1 MAAKPFVAV
10 DFCKK
15 IIGRCSKLAE
25 KKAYLLINGQQCIP
39 PSDKLLET
47 NLDTSERVQHKLLDK
62 PIHSPHVGPTSQEL
76 IHILV
81 RAHEILS
88 EIGLVVMNGWNWL
101 SSKVEIQRKLLLKF
115 CRTCNGA
122 SHSYGLSSSSEQA
135 KTAKFLS
142 QRIMTRS

>member
-25 KKAYLLINGQQCIP
+25 KKTYLLINGQQCIP
-39 PSDKLLET
+39 PSNKLLET
-47 NLDTSERVQHKLLDK
+47 NLDTLERVHHKLLDK
-62 PIHSPHVGPTSQEL
+62 PIHSPHVGPTIQEL
-76 IHILV
+76 IHIL
-81 RAHEILS
+81 
-88 EIGLVVMNGWNWL
+88 
-101 SSKVEIQRKLLLKF
+101 
-115 CRTCNGA
+115 
-122 SHSYGLSSSSEQA
+122 SYGLSSSSGQA

>member
-1 MAAKPFVAV
+1 
-10 DFCKK
+10 
-15 IIGRCSKLAE
+15 
-25 KKAYLLINGQQCIP
+25 
-39 PSDKLLET
+39 
-47 NLDTSERVQHKLLDK
+47 LDK
-62 PIHSPHVGPTSQEL
+62 PIHSPHVGPTIQEL

-81 RAHEILS
+81 RDHEILS

-122 SHSYGLSSSSEQA
+122 SQSYGLSSSSGQA

>member
-1 MAAKPFVAV
+1 MY
-10 DFCKK
+10 
-15 IIGRCSKLAE
+15 S
-25 KKAYLLINGQQCIP
+25 
-39 PSDKLLET
+39 PSNKLLET
-47 NLDTSERVQHKLLDK
+47 TLDTSERVQHKLLDK
-62 PIHSPHVGPTSQEL
+62 PIHSPNVGPTIQEL

-81 RAHEILS
+81 RAHDILS

-122 SHSYGLSSSSEQA
+122 SQSYGLSSSSGQA

>member
-39 PSDKLLET
+39 PSNKLLET

-62 PIHSPHVGPTSQEL
+62 PIHSPHVGPT
-76 IHILV
+76 I
-81 RAHEILS
+81 
-88 EIGLVVMNGWNWL
+88 
-101 SSKVEIQRKLLLKF
+101 
-115 CRTCNGA
+115 
-122 SHSYGLSSSSEQA
+122 
-135 KTAKFLS
+135 
-142 QRIMTRS
+142 

>member
-1 MAAKPFVAV
+1 M
-10 DFCKK
+10 
-15 IIGRCSKLAE
+15 
-25 KKAYLLINGQQCIP
+25 LINGQQCIP
-39 PSDKLLET
+39 PSNKVLET

-101 SSKVEIQRKLLLKF
+101 SSRWKF
-115 CRTCNGA
+115 KGNFC
-122 SHSYGLSSSSEQA
+122 
-135 KTAKFLS
+135 
-142 QRIMTRS
+142 